1 MFNGIIKN
9 TGKVYKIHKKGKNCI
24 IVIKS
29 KMKFKPID
37 LGSSVCCSGACL
49 TLEQVKKNLLNF
61 FLSKETVNR
70 TTFKF
75 LKKGDVV
82 NLEKPMRYG
91 EYISGHFVQG
101 HVDTITTIKNIISVG
116 KAWKIYFNLNNRYK
130 KFTVEK
136 GSIAINGVSLTISKI
151 FKDCFQVVVIPKS
164 LKMTNLINLK
174 KKDLV
179 NIEFDVLSKYVKK
192 FIK

>member
-9 TGKVYKIHKKGKNCI
+9 TGNVYKIHKKGKNCI
-24 IVIKS
+24 VVIKS
-29 KMKFKPID
+29 KMKFKPND

-61 FLSKETVNR
+61 FLSRETINR
-70 TTFKF
+70 TTFKL

-82 NLEKPMRYG
+82 NLEKPMKYG
-91 EYISGHFVQG
+91 DDISGHFVQG
-101 HVDTITTIKNIISVG
+101 HVDTTTTIKNIISVG
-116 KAWKIYFNLNNRYK
+116 RAWKIYFNLNSKYK

-164 LKMTNLINLK
+164 LKMTNLIHLK

>member
-1 MFNGIIKN
+1 
-9 TGKVYKIHKKGKNCI
+9 
-24 IVIKS
+24 
-29 KMKFKPID
+29 MKFKPND

-61 FLSKETVNR
+61 FLSRETINR

-82 NLEKPMRYG
+82 NLEKPMKYG
-91 EYISGHFVQG
+91 DDISGHFVQG
-101 HVDTITTIKNIISVG
+101 HVDTTATIKNIISVG
-116 KAWKIYFNLNNRYK
+116 RAWKIYFNFNSKYK

-164 LKMTNLINLK
+164 LKMTNLIHLK

-179 NIEFDVLSKYVKK
+179 NIEFDILGKYIKN